1 MRSMRP
7 MKQWLG
13 ALVLLGLC
21 GCAPKVVDPS
31 QLRYPGELVPVAQL
45 AGRGDFLA
53 RQTLVG
59 RLGERE
65 IHGQVVLQKRG
76 SELTL
81 IGLTPFGSKAFVIQQ
96 GPEGVRS
103 QTIMAGALPFPPE
116 FMLLDVHRA
125 LFMGLSEGTDGEGD
139 GQRRGRRE
147 GEAISETWQGGKLLR
162 RSFRRLDRRP
172 RGTITVEYVGG
183 MSGSRPPAK
192 IVLDNRWFG
201 YTVEISTLSW
211 QAI

>member
-96 GPEGVRS
+96 GPAGVRS

-125 LFMGLSEGTDGEGD
+125 LFMGLSEGTGADGE
-139 GQRRGRRE
+139 RRGERE
-147 GEAISETWQGGKLLR
+147 GEAITETWADGRLLR

-172 RGTITVEYVGG
+172 KGTITIEYVGG
-183 MSGSRPPAK
+183 MAGEQAPAK
-192 IVLDNRWFG
+192 IVVDNGWFG
-201 YTVEISTLSW
+201 YRVEISTISW
-211 QAI
+211 QPI

>member
-1 MRSMRP
+1 MKSMRSR
-7 MKQWLG
+7 WLRS
-13 ALVLLGLC
+13 LVLLGLC

-125 LFMGLSEGTDGEGD
+125 LFMGLSGGTGADGE
-139 GQRRGRRE
+139 RRGERE
-147 GEAISETWQGGKLLR
+147 GEAIRETWADGRLLR

-172 RGTITVEYVGG
+172 KGTITIEYVGG
-183 MSGSRPPAK
+183 MAGEQAPAK
-192 IVLDNRWFG
+192 IIVDNGWFG
-201 YTVEISTLSW
+201 YRVEISTISW
-211 QAI
+211 QPI

>member
-1 MRSMRP
+1 MKSMRSMKR
-7 MKQWLG
+7 WLRS
-13 ALVLLGLC
+13 LVLLGLC

-31 QLRYPGELVPVAQL
+31 QLRYPGELVAVAQL

-125 LFMGLSEGTDGEGD
+125 LFMGLSGGTGADGE
-139 GQRRGRRE
+139 RRGERE
-147 GEAISETWQGGKLLR
+147 GEAIRETWADGRLLR

-172 RGTITVEYVGG
+172 KGTITIEYVGG
-183 MSGSRPPAK
+183 MAGEQAPAK
-192 IVLDNRWFG
+192 IIVDNGWFG
-201 YTVEISTLSW
+201 YRVEISTISW
-211 QAI
+211 QPI